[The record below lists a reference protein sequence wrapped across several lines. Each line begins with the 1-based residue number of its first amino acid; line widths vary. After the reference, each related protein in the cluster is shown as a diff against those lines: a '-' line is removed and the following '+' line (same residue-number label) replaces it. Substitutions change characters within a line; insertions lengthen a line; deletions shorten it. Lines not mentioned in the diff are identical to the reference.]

1 MSNCKDI
8 PVKILVVGDSGV
20 GKTHLS
26 SILTDVSD
34 SMKSAQCKWTIGANV
49 EILIHK
55 YKQGTPE
62 EDLYFCE
69 LWDVSGNLA
78 HTTSRS
84 VFFNNFHGVIFVHNL
99 TNRKSLENIR
109 GWSEEVLDGF
119 RKTMKLISALFALAV
134 PALAHDYNAN
144 VVEVTNDNFKAEVKE
159 GKWLVKF
166 FAPWC
171 GHCKRLKPTWDELA
185 DAQTGVKIGAVDC
198 TKHKDVCGEHGVRGY
213 PTLLFF
219 PDGSLEGEKYASGRD
234 LESFKTFC
242 ESK

>member
-109 GWSEEVLDGF
+109 GWSEEVLDGDQE
-119 RKTMKLISALFALAV
+119 SG
-134 PALAHDYNAN
+134 AN
-144 VVEVTNDNFKAEVKE
+144 VPLILVGTRLNDVMKDK
-159 GKWLVKF
+159 KTLVSI
-166 FAPWC
+166 
-171 GHCKRLKPTWDELA
+171 
-185 DAQTGVKIGAVDC
+185 V
-198 TKHKDVCGEHGVRGY
+198 
-213 PTLLFF
+213 
-219 PDGSLEGEKYASGRD
+219 
-234 LESFKTFC
+234 
-242 ESK
+242 

>member
-8 PVKILVVGDSGV
+8 QIKILVVGDSGV

-26 SILTDVSD
+26 SILTDVSG

-49 EILIHK
+49 EILVHK

-109 GWSEEVLDGF
+109 GWSDEVLDGDQE
-119 RKTMKLISALFALAV
+119 SG
-134 PALAHDYNAN
+134 AN
-144 VVEVTNDNFKAEVKE
+144 VPLILVGTRLNDVMKDKKTLVEERSRRMSEELGSVLVNLDCSDKKALSPGSAVKIAFS
-159 GKWLVKF
+159 KF
-166 FAPWC
+166 FDRVVEQTIARQQRV
-171 GHCKRLKPTWDELA
+171 KRIS
-185 DAQTGVKIGAVDC
+185 TGWN
-198 TKHKDVCGEHGVRGY
+198 TSSSTSFRGGKKS
-213 PTLLFF
+213 
-219 PDGSLEGEKYASGRD
+219 D
-234 LESFKTFC
+234 
-242 ESK
+242 